1 MGLPPC
7 VGTRHL
13 VGHFQWV
20 EGITMKRSSFH
31 LITVGT
37 VVATVTTGMIGGVVF
52 ATPAE
57 ILTLGELS
65 NDR

>member
-1 MGLPPC
+1 
-7 VGTRHL
+7 
-13 VGHFQWV
+13 
-20 EGITMKRSSFH
+20 MKRSSFH

-37 VVATVTTGMIGGVVF
+37 VVATVTAGMIGGVVF